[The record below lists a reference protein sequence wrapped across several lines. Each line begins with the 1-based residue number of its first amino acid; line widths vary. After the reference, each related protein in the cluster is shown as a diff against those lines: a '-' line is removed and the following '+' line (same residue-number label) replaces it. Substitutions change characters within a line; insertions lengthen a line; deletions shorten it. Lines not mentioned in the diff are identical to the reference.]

1 MSHDHTW
8 ERMVHNQNI
17 SSIQTIPDL
26 VFPNFDLQY
35 CRRRRWGARS
45 EQQENQEDM
54 RSHGLEPRSHKDESD
69 LRILELRSTL
79 ESHSTPGTSVCCS

>member
-1 MSHDHTW
+1 MITHGKEWYTIKS
-8 ERMVHNQNI
+8 RYI
-17 SSIQTIPDL
+17 SCIQTIPDL

-45 EQQENQEDM
+45 ELQESQEDM
-54 RSHGLEPRSHKDESD
+54 RSHGLEPRSHKDESG